1 MNPIMPAI
9 SRSLPRR
16 VALALIFALLAAG
29 NAGAAADVANRVF
42 NVRDFG
48 AVADGQTLDTSAIN
62 RAIDACATN
71 GGGRVLFPPG
81 RYLSGTVHLQS
92 RVELFLAEGAVLLG
106 TTNLDLYQTVAA
118 TNASPELP
126 VSR

>member
-1 MNPIMPAI
+1 MNPIMLTI
-9 SRSLPRR
+9 SRPLLRS
-16 VALALIFALLAAG
+16 VALSLVFALLAVAK
-29 NAGAAADVANRVF
+29 AGAEAPMTNRVF

-48 AVADGQTLDTSAIN
+48 AAADGQTLDTTAIN
-62 RAIDACATN
+62 RAIQACATN

-92 RVELFLAEGAVLLG
+92 RVELFLAAGAVLLG

-118 TNASPELP
+118 TNAPPRRSPP
-126 VSR
+126 